1 MCVCFAV
8 RAVSDRRIINVS
20 IDKKNC
26 VISNECNKVVIE
38 LRVVQF
44 LSEIILVI
52 SNRTRT
58 ARSFNFEITHDFR
71 PNRTLLSSITAISWH
86 FSSMV
91 LFSWPPSQS
100 NP

>member
-1 MCVCFAV
+1 M
-8 RAVSDRRIINVS
+8 RAVGDRRIINVS

-38 LRVVQF
+38 LHVVQF

-71 PNRTLLSSITAISWH
+71 PNRTLLSSIIAISWY